1 MGTINPNKAR
11 VYFDKTGVVLENV
24 FNDRFNPN
32 SNLNTYQV
40 NIEDGGG
47 ENTIALINY
56 QTEDMRLNSDATVSH
71 WYPLAFLGMNNYKI
85 SGEVSP
91 RAFAQ
96 YLTFVPVNVLNRN
109 LGKNTPM
116 TITCSVKLIG
126 GINFLGLFDSIEDLE
141 EEYPASEELDEQYA
155 IAGIYDNETGDVIY
169 YQVRYDSEGDVYEW
183 VEEDVDHPILALL
196 ESKQYN
202 EFTMIVQ
209 PGKSNNA
216 LLPLELQHYQLLYNL
231 INNLGSRVASVE
243 NAIDAVVS
251 LYQNT
256 IQSIEDTDTVDLTLT
271 DDYPNGKKLKA
282 DLKVNNAKNDLI
294 KKDLDGI
301 YVSNADVAETIN
313 DEIETNGTPI
323 QESIIDLIH
332 EEAFT
337 NIEDT
342 PTVDLVNDG
351 GTLKANAKIST
362 ENDLIKVEVDG
373 LAVKDIDVIDLIG
386 GQVVLDEVTVDRDV
400 NNKIR
405 AKALKTSDG
414 VNTITSEEIISALTI
429 EYDI

>member
-141 EEYPASEELDEQYA
+141 AEYPASEELDEQYA

-183 VEEDVDHPILALL
+183 VEEDAEHPILALL

-282 DLKVNNAKNDLI
+282 DVKIDDSKNDLI
-294 KKDLDGI
+294 KKDIDGI
-301 YVSNADVAETIN
+301 YVSNDDVAETVDDKIK
-313 DEIETNGTPI
+313 TNGTNI
-323 QESIIDLIH
+323 NESIKDLIH
-332 EEAFT
+332 AEAFANVADT
-337 NIEDT
+337 NSIELDVEDET
-342 PTVDLVNDG
+342 LSASLKVDPSIDNTIEVSSAG
-351 GTLKANAKIST
+351 V
-362 ENDLIKVEVDG
+362 KVAG
-373 LAVKDIDVIDLIG
+373 
-386 GQVVLDEVTVDRDV
+386 
-400 NNKIR
+400 
-405 AKALKTSDG
+405 LKTSAG
-414 VNTITSEEIISALTI
+414 VQYTLDQLLDMISITILDEW
-429 EYDI
+429 

>member
-141 EEYPASEELDEQYA
+141 AEYPASEELDEQYA

-183 VEEDVDHPILALL
+183 VEDDVDHPILALL

-256 IQSIEDTDTVDLTLT
+256 IQSVEDTTTVDLTLT

-282 DLKVNNAKNDLI
+282 DVKIDESKNDLLRNVGNGLYVGNGDVSDLI
-294 KKDLDGI
+294 KE
-301 YVSNADVAETIN
+301 Y
-313 DEIETNGTPI
+313 IESPAPNTSPTEI
-323 QESIIDLIH
+323 QEALEWYMVQKINFNNGDVNSALKDLIH
-332 EEAFT
+332 AEALT
-337 NIEDT
+337 KIMSSDTVILSIDDGNLRADLRVDPSIDNTIEIGH
-342 PTVDLVNDG
+342 DG
-351 GTLKANAKIST
+351 VRVAG
-362 ENDLIKVEVDG
+362 
-373 LAVKDIDVIDLIG
+373 
-386 GQVVLDEVTVDRDV
+386 
-400 NNKIR
+400 
-405 AKALKTSDG
+405 LKTSAG
-414 VNTITSEEIISALTI
+414 VQYTLDQILDMISITILDE
-429 EYDI
+429 